1 MARQTNVRAEVVFRI
16 GSRLALAVDNDSRID
31 RSGLGFAEIS
41 FNTLHRPLRLH
52 QMLLRLMQLSRRN
65 DVRFICCSRLGKVRI
80 IRTASDFEAEAGAL
94 GAVESFGAA
103 ERIGI
108 IMDI

>member
-1 MARQTNVRAEVVFRI
+1 
-16 GSRLALAVDNDSRID
+16 
-31 RSGLGFAEIS
+31 
-41 FNTLHRPLRLH
+41 
-52 QMLLRLMQLSRRN
+52 MLLRLMQLSRRN
-65 DVRFICCSRLGKVRI
+65 DVRFICRSRLGKVRI
-80 IRTASDFEAEAGAL
+80 IRTASDFEADLAEAAAL